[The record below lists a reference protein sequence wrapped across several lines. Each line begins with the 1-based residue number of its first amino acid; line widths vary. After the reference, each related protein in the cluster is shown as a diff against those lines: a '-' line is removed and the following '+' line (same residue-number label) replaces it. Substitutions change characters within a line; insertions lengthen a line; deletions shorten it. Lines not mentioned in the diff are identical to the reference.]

1 MTRTEKDQLID
12 ELVQV
17 LAEKNVVY
25 LTDAS
30 GLDSE
35 ATTSLRRE
43 CYKKDI
49 TVRVVK
55 NTLLRKA
62 MERTEDRNYTELY
75 EVLKGQTALLFGDVG
90 NAPAL
95 VLKEFRKK
103 HDMPILKG
111 AYVEEATYLGDENS
125 RGTDQHQIEGRIGG
139 RSNCSA
145 PVSNEERC
153 WRIELRW
160 QHPFWSGQGAARTR
174 LSLTSSSIRTRTIQS
189 KHYG

>member
-1 MTRTEKDQLID
+1 MLT
-12 ELVQV
+12 
-17 LAEKNVVY
+17 EKNVVY

-49 TVRVVK
+49 RVRVVK

-62 MERTEDRNYTELY
+62 MERTEGREYAELY
-75 EVLKGQTALLFGDVG
+75 DVLKGQTALLVGDIG
-90 NAPAL
+90 NAPAR

-111 AYVEEATYLGDENS
+111 AYVEEATYLGDNNLEALTNLKSKEELLAEVIALLQSPMKNVVGALNS
-125 RGTDQHQIEGRIGG
+125 GGNTLSGLVKALQERG
-139 RSNCSA
+139 
-145 PVSNEERC
+145 
-153 WRIELRW
+153 
-160 QHPFWSGQGAARTR
+160 
-174 LSLTSSSIRTRTIQS
+174 
-189 KHYG
+189 

>member
-12 ELVQV
+12 ELVQM

-35 ATTSLRRE
+35 STTSLRRE

-49 TVRVVK
+49 RVRVVK

-62 MERTEDRNYTELY
+62 MERIEDRDYSELY
-75 EVLKGQTALLFGDVG
+75 DVLKGQTALLVGDVG
-90 NAPAL
+90 NAPAR

-103 HDMPILKG
+103 HDMPVLKG
-111 AYVEEATYLGDENS
+111 AYVEEATYLGDNNLEALTAIKS
-125 RGTDQHQIEGRIGG
+125 K
-139 RSNCSA
+139 
-145 PVSNEERC
+145 EEV
-153 WRIELRW
+153 IADVIALLQSLR
-160 QHPFWSGQGAARTR
+160 RM
-174 LSLTSSSIRTRTIQS
+174 SSVR
-189 KHYG
+189 

>member
-1 MTRTEKDQLID
+1 MTRIEKDQLID
-12 ELVQV
+12 ELVQM

-62 MERTEDRNYTELY
+62 MERTEDRDYTELY
-75 EVLKGQTALLFGDVG
+75 DVLKGQTALLFGDVG
-90 NAPAL
+90 NAPAR

-103 HDMPILKG
+103 YDMPILKG
-111 AYVEEATYLGDENS
+111 AYVEEATYLGDENLEALTNIKS
-125 RGTDQHQIEGRIGG
+125 KEELVADVIALLQSPMKNVVGALNSGGNTLSGLVKALQERG
-139 RSNCSA
+139 
-145 PVSNEERC
+145 
-153 WRIELRW
+153 
-160 QHPFWSGQGAARTR
+160 
-174 LSLTSSSIRTRTIQS
+174 
-189 KHYG
+189 

>member
-1 MTRTEKDQLID
+1 
-12 ELVQV
+12 
-17 LAEKNVVY
+17 VVY

-49 TVRVVK
+49 RVRVVK

-62 MERTEDRNYTELY
+62 MERTEGRNYTELY
-75 EVLKGQTALLFGDVG
+75 DVLKGQTALLVGDVG
-90 NAPAL
+90 NAPAR

-111 AYVEEATYLGDENS
+111 AYVEEATYLGDSNLETLTTIKSKEELVADVIALLQSPMKNVVGALNS
-125 RGTDQHQIEGRIGG
+125 GGNTLSGLVKALQERG
-139 RSNCSA
+139 
-145 PVSNEERC
+145 
-153 WRIELRW
+153 
-160 QHPFWSGQGAARTR
+160 
-174 LSLTSSSIRTRTIQS
+174 
-189 KHYG
+189 

>member
-12 ELVQV
+12 ELVQM

-35 ATTSLRRE
+35 STTSLRRE

-49 TVRVVK
+49 RVRVVK

-62 MERTEDRNYTELY
+62 MERIEDRDYSELY
-75 EVLKGQTALLFGDVG
+75 DVLKGQTALLVGDVG
-90 NAPAL
+90 NAPAR

-111 AYVEEATYLGDENS
+111 AYVEEATYLGDENLEALTNIKS
-125 RGTDQHQIEGRIGG
+125 KEELVAEVIALLQSPMKNVVGALNSGGNTLSGLVKALQERG
-139 RSNCSA
+139 
-145 PVSNEERC
+145 
-153 WRIELRW
+153 
-160 QHPFWSGQGAARTR
+160 
-174 LSLTSSSIRTRTIQS
+174 
-189 KHYG
+189 

>member
-12 ELVQV
+12 ELVQA

-30 GLDSE
+30 GLASE

-62 MERTEDRNYTELY
+62 MERTEDRDYTELY
-75 EVLKGQTALLFGDVG
+75 DVLKGQTALLFGDVG
-90 NAPAL
+90 NAPAR

-103 HDMPILKG
+103 HDMPLLKG
-111 AYVEEATYLGDENS
+111 AYVEQATYLGDNNLEALTNIKSKEELLADVIALLQSPMKNVVGALNS
-125 RGTDQHQIEGRIGG
+125 GGNTVSGLVKALQERG
-139 RSNCSA
+139 
-145 PVSNEERC
+145 
-153 WRIELRW
+153 
-160 QHPFWSGQGAARTR
+160 
-174 LSLTSSSIRTRTIQS
+174 
-189 KHYG
+189 

>member
-43 CYKKDI
+43 CNKKDI

-62 MERTEDRNYTELY
+62 MERTEDRDYTELY
-75 EVLKGQTALLFGDVG
+75 EVLKGQTALLFGDIG
-90 NAPAL
+90 NAPAR
-95 VLKEFRKK
+95 VLTEFRKK

-111 AYVEEATYLGDENS
+111 AYVEEATYLGDENLEALTNIKS
-125 RGTDQHQIEGRIGG
+125 KEELVADVIALLQSPMKNIVGALNSGGNTLSGLVKALQERG
-139 RSNCSA
+139 
-145 PVSNEERC
+145 
-153 WRIELRW
+153 
-160 QHPFWSGQGAARTR
+160 
-174 LSLTSSSIRTRTIQS
+174 
-189 KHYG
+189 

>member
-12 ELVQV
+12 ELVQM

-49 TVRVVK
+49 RVRVVK

-62 MERTEDRNYTELY
+62 MERTEGRNYAELY
-75 EVLKGQTALLFGDVG
+75 DVLKGQTALLVGDVG
-90 NAPAL
+90 NAPAR

-111 AYVEEATYLGDENS
+111 AYVEEATYLGDSNLETLTTIKSKEELVADVIALLQSPMKNVVGALNS
-125 RGTDQHQIEGRIGG
+125 GGNTLSGLVKALQERG
-139 RSNCSA
+139 
-145 PVSNEERC
+145 
-153 WRIELRW
+153 
-160 QHPFWSGQGAARTR
+160 
-174 LSLTSSSIRTRTIQS
+174 
-189 KHYG
+189 

>member
-1 MTRTEKDQLID
+1 MTRIEKDQLID
-12 ELVQV
+12 ELVQM
-17 LAEKNVVY
+17 LTEKNVVY

-49 TVRVVK
+49 RVRVVK

-62 MERTEDRNYTELY
+62 MERTEGREFAELY
-75 EVLKGQTALLFGDVG
+75 DVLKGQTALLVGDIG
-90 NAPAL
+90 NAPAR

-111 AYVEEATYLGDENS
+111 AYVEEATYLGDNNLEALTNLKSKEELLAEVIALLQSPMKNVVGALNS
-125 RGTDQHQIEGRIGG
+125 GGNTLSGLVKALQERG
-139 RSNCSA
+139 
-145 PVSNEERC
+145 
-153 WRIELRW
+153 
-160 QHPFWSGQGAARTR
+160 
-174 LSLTSSSIRTRTIQS
+174 
-189 KHYG
+189 

>member
-43 CYKKDI
+43 CNKKDI

-62 MERTEDRNYTELY
+62 MERTEDRDYTELY
-75 EVLKGQTALLFGDVG
+75 EVLKGQTALLFGDIG
-90 NAPAL
+90 NAPAR
-95 VLKEFRKK
+95 VLTEFRKK

-111 AYVEEATYLGDENS
+111 AYVEEATYLGDENLEALTNIKS
-125 RGTDQHQIEGRIGG
+125 KEELVADVIALLQSPMKNVVGALNSGGNTLSGLVKALQERG
-139 RSNCSA
+139 
-145 PVSNEERC
+145 
-153 WRIELRW
+153 
-160 QHPFWSGQGAARTR
+160 
-174 LSLTSSSIRTRTIQS
+174 
-189 KHYG
+189 

>member
-62 MERTEDRNYTELY
+62 MERTEDRDYTELY

-90 NAPAL
+90 NAPAR
-95 VLKEFRKK
+95 VLEEFRKK

-111 AYVEEATYLGDENS
+111 AYVEEATYLGDENLETLTNIKS
-125 RGTDQHQIEGRIGG
+125 KEELVADVIALLQSPMKNVVGALNSSGNTLSGLVKALQERG
-139 RSNCSA
+139 
-145 PVSNEERC
+145 
-153 WRIELRW
+153 
-160 QHPFWSGQGAARTR
+160 
-174 LSLTSSSIRTRTIQS
+174 
-189 KHYG
+189 

>member
-62 MERTEDRNYTELY
+62 MERTEDRDYTELY
-75 EVLKGQTALLFGDVG
+75 DVLKGQTALLFGDVG
-90 NAPAL
+90 NAPAR

-111 AYVEEATYLGDENS
+111 AYVEEATYLGDNNLEALTNIKSKEELVADVIALLQSPMKNVVGALNS
-125 RGTDQHQIEGRIGG
+125 SGNTISGLVKALQERG
-139 RSNCSA
+139 
-145 PVSNEERC
+145 
-153 WRIELRW
+153 
-160 QHPFWSGQGAARTR
+160 
-174 LSLTSSSIRTRTIQS
+174 
-189 KHYG
+189 

>member
-62 MERTEDRNYTELY
+62 MERTEDRDYTELY
-75 EVLKGQTALLFGDVG
+75 DVLKGQTALLFGDVG
-90 NAPAL
+90 NAPAR
-95 VLKEFRKK
+95 VLKEFREK

-111 AYVEEATYLGDENS
+111 AYVEEATYLGDENLEALTNIKS
-125 RGTDQHQIEGRIGG
+125 KEELLADVIALLQSPMKNVVGALNSSGNTLSGLVKALQERG
-139 RSNCSA
+139 
-145 PVSNEERC
+145 
-153 WRIELRW
+153 
-160 QHPFWSGQGAARTR
+160 
-174 LSLTSSSIRTRTIQS
+174 
-189 KHYG
+189 

>member
-1 MTRTEKDQLID
+1 M
-12 ELVQV
+12 

-49 TVRVVK
+49 RVRVVK

-62 MERTEDRNYTELY
+62 MERTEGRDYADLY
-75 EVLKGQTALLFGDVG
+75 DVLKGQTALLVGDVG
-90 NAPAL
+90 NAPAR

-111 AYVEEATYLGDENS
+111 AYVEEATYLGDSNLETLTTIKSKEELVADVIALLQSPMKNVVGALNS
-125 RGTDQHQIEGRIGG
+125 GGNTLSGLVKALQERG
-139 RSNCSA
+139 
-145 PVSNEERC
+145 
-153 WRIELRW
+153 
-160 QHPFWSGQGAARTR
+160 
-174 LSLTSSSIRTRTIQS
+174 
-189 KHYG
+189 

>member
-12 ELVQV
+12 ELVQM

-49 TVRVVK
+49 RVRVVK

-62 MERTEDRNYTELY
+62 MERTEGRDYTELY
-75 EVLKGQTALLFGDVG
+75 DVIKGQTALLVGDVG
-90 NAPAL
+90 NAPAR

-111 AYVEEATYLGDENS
+111 AYVEEATYLGDSNLETLTTIKSKEELVADVIALLQSPMKNVVGALNS
-125 RGTDQHQIEGRIGG
+125 GGNTLSGLVKALQERG
-139 RSNCSA
+139 
-145 PVSNEERC
+145 
-153 WRIELRW
+153 
-160 QHPFWSGQGAARTR
+160 
-174 LSLTSSSIRTRTIQS
+174 
-189 KHYG
+189 

>member
-12 ELVQV
+12 ELVQM

-35 ATTSLRRE
+35 STTSLRRE

-49 TVRVVK
+49 RVRVVK

-62 MERTEDRNYTELY
+62 MERTEGREFADLY
-75 EVLKGQTALLFGDVG
+75 DVLKGQTALLVGDIG
-90 NAPAL
+90 NAPAR

-103 HDMPILKG
+103 HNMPILKG
-111 AYVEEATYLGDENS
+111 AYVEEATYLGDNNLEALTNLKSKEEVLADVIALLQSPMKNVVGALNS
-125 RGTDQHQIEGRIGG
+125 GGNTLSGLVKALQERG
-139 RSNCSA
+139 
-145 PVSNEERC
+145 
-153 WRIELRW
+153 
-160 QHPFWSGQGAARTR
+160 
-174 LSLTSSSIRTRTIQS
+174 
-189 KHYG
+189 

>member
-1 MTRTEKDQLID
+1 MTRIEKDQLID
-12 ELVQV
+12 ELVQM
-17 LAEKNVVY
+17 LTEKNVVY

-49 TVRVVK
+49 RVRVVK

-62 MERTEDRNYTELY
+62 MERTEGREFAELY
-75 EVLKGQTALLFGDVG
+75 DVLKGQTALLVGDIG
-90 NAPAL
+90 NAPAR

-111 AYVEEATYLGDENS
+111 AYVEEATYLGDNNLEALTNLKSKEELVADVIALLQSPMKNVVGALNS
-125 RGTDQHQIEGRIGG
+125 GGNTLSGLVKALQERG
-139 RSNCSA
+139 
-145 PVSNEERC
+145 
-153 WRIELRW
+153 
-160 QHPFWSGQGAARTR
+160 
-174 LSLTSSSIRTRTIQS
+174 
-189 KHYG
+189 

>member
-43 CYKKDI
+43 CNKKDI

-62 MERTEDRNYTELY
+62 MERTEDRDYTELY
-75 EVLKGQTALLFGDVG
+75 EVLKGQTALLFGDIG
-90 NAPAL
+90 NAPAR

-111 AYVEEATYLGDENS
+111 AYVEEATYLGDENLEALTNIKS
-125 RGTDQHQIEGRIGG
+125 KEELVADVIALLQSPMKNVVGALNSGGNTLSGLVKALQERG
-139 RSNCSA
+139 
-145 PVSNEERC
+145 
-153 WRIELRW
+153 
-160 QHPFWSGQGAARTR
+160 
-174 LSLTSSSIRTRTIQS
+174 
-189 KHYG
+189 

>member
-43 CYKKDI
+43 CHKKDI

-62 MERTEDRNYTELY
+62 MERTEDRDYTELY

-90 NAPAL
+90 NAPAR

-111 AYVEEATYLGDENS
+111 AYVEEATYLGDDNLEALTNIKSKEELVAEVIALLQSPIKNVVGSLNS
-125 RGTDQHQIEGRIGG
+125 SGNTLSGLVKALQERG
-139 RSNCSA
+139 
-145 PVSNEERC
+145 
-153 WRIELRW
+153 
-160 QHPFWSGQGAARTR
+160 
-174 LSLTSSSIRTRTIQS
+174 
-189 KHYG
+189 